1 MTTRP
6 ESTEYA
12 PYYEQYIRLVPDGD
26 IISILDSQLESTLS
40 LLGSLPETKSSSAY
54 APGKW
59 TIKEVVGHIID
70 TERIFTYRALCI
82 GRNDKTPLPGFEQ
95 DDYVAG
101 THFNARPLQ
110 TLLEEL
116 AAVRRAG
123 LTLFKYF
130 TEEEWLRRGNANQ
143 KEITTRA
150 LVYTISG
157 HERHHLNIL
166 RTRYL

>member
-6 ESTEYA
+6 DSTEYA
-12 PYYEQYIRLVPDGD
+12 PYYDQYIKLVPDGD

-40 LLGSLPETKSSSAY
+40 LLRTLPEAKSSSAY

-59 TIKEVVGHIID
+59 TIKEVLGHIID
-70 TERIFTYRALCI
+70 TERVFTYRALCI
-82 GRNDKTPLPGFEQ
+82 GRNDRTPLPGFEQ

-101 THFNARPLQ
+101 THFNARPLD

-123 LTLFKYF
+123 ITLFKHF
-130 TEEEWLRRGNANQ
+130 SEEELSRRGTANQ

-150 LVYTISG
+150 LVYNISG

-166 RTRYL
+166 KTRYL